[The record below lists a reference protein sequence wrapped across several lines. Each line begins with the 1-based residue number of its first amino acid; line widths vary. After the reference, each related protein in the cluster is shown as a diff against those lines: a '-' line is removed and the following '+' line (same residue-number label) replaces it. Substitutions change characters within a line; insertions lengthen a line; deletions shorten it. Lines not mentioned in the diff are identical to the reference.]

1 MAQKEHS
8 YQELWIDLCI
18 SLKKSERNDLPD
30 RFDTILEILN
40 NLTGSDLISGFNTVK
55 TPTSVRVSKTKRLT
69 SANKEKGRENEF
81 NTYQRWANRNDLSL
95 EPFFI
100 RKSQSTY
107 EEIQF
112 PEIYLVVKDAPDR
125 LYTAPA
131 APYPDRDGLA
141 TVRGVFP
148 CADSKRKYEIT
159 DYLNAVKNGENW
171 KNRSI
176 NQSLSTPDHGAHG
189 SIKSDVYQNSDRIL
203 GEEWLLL
210 QDEYPVGEISSD
222 DVGRID
228 LAFEHQSNE
237 RYLLVEVKPEKEKV
251 DKAIGQIYR
260 YKYKFLEDSN
270 LPHLTPDDI
279 SLVIVAP
286 EFHNTHIKAASE
298 LGVDLIEAS

>member
-40 NLTGSDLISGFNTVK
+40 NLTDSDLISGFNTVK
-55 TPTSVRVSKTKRLT
+55 TPASVRVSKTKRLT

-176 NQSLSTPDHGAHG
+176 NRCQPQITEHTVVLSPMFTKTLTVFWV
-189 SIKSDVYQNSDRIL
+189 KSGCFYRMNIQLAKYPLMMSVALIL
-203 GEEWLLL
+203 HLNIRVMK
-210 QDEYPVGEISSD
+210 D
-222 DVGRID
+222 
-228 LAFEHQSNE
+228 
-237 RYLLVEVKPEKEKV
+237 
-251 DKAIGQIYR
+251 IY
-260 YKYKFLEDSN
+260 
-270 LPHLTPDDI
+270 
-279 SLVIVAP
+279 
-286 EFHNTHIKAASE
+286 
-298 LGVDLIEAS
+298 